1 MAHFLIKEQHYLFL
15 GYTMAFVRRPENI
28 LLLYTYFIREVSLYG
43 WTTPVLLAKIHLFDY
58 VKIIDRFTCLVKSK
72 PVKQEVSCTV
82 ILPPSYHGVTS
93 PRQVIFRANYFVE
106 VLATPLANL
115 RFGQYI
121 GPGFVPGV
129 KNWRI
134 FGYRFFHFYDALTK
148 QKEALNVDSSAST
161 ILRPRVR
168 IPSTPYKFFQFVL
181 LKLNGEKDEN
191 KQKEAGIGPF
201 EKKILLKALS

>member
-1 MAHFLIKEQHYLFL
+1 MVVAGWYSVASNRSAVRIQSSANFYMEHLFTVNCIDKTKIKKKRPEMAHFLIKEQHYLFL

-115 RFGQYI
+115 RFGQ
-121 GPGFVPGV
+121 
-129 KNWRI
+129 
-134 FGYRFFHFYDALTK
+134 
-148 QKEALNVDSSAST
+148 
-161 ILRPRVR
+161 
-168 IPSTPYKFFQFVL
+168 
-181 LKLNGEKDEN
+181 
-191 KQKEAGIGPF
+191 
-201 EKKILLKALS
+201 